1 MGEPAKKLEPKGELI
16 SKREIAKRCKL
27 HVQTVSSRLDDLGY
41 EPDASATE
49 KNQVYWFTPEMEF
62 AIKAAKDEFAAT
74 KLRGMRADAETKELK
89 LAQQRGELVQ
99 MSEAV
104 EMVQAIVSTL
114 YQEYTVRQPKRIAGK
129 LAQAK
134 NVMAVKK
141 VLKVDSDRIMKGLRE
156 NFDRF
161 LA

>member
-1 MGEPAKKLEPKGELI
+1 
-16 SKREIAKRCKL
+16 
-27 HVQTVSSRLDDLGY
+27 
-41 EPDASATE
+41 
-49 KNQVYWFTPEMEF
+49 
-62 AIKAAKDEFAAT
+62 
-74 KLRGMRADAETKELK
+74 
-89 LAQQRGELVQ
+89 

-156 NFDRF
+156 NFERF
-161 LA
+161 IS